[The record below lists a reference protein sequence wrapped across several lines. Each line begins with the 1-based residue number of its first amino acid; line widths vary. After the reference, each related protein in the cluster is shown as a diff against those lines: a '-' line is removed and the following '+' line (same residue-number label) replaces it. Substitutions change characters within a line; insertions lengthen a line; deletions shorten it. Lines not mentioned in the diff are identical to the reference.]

1 MKSLLGASKGG
12 HMKVDSIKSWIS
24 GVSCVTSVV
33 STLVIGGCATEAAK
47 KPETAAQV
55 SRSAAPTTPRSGAGK
70 SEVSSRKAPA
80 GSSLD
85 ALREGKTPA
94 SGPLK
99 EIYFDFDKYD
109 LSAVARATL
118 KTNADWLR
126 ANPAV
131 NVEIEGHCDERGTT
145 EYNLALGAKRA
156 RAAMDY
162 FVTLGIS
169 PARIKTV
176 SYGEELPSCKEKSE
190 DCYRKNRRD
199 RFVDRLSRPG
209 A

>member
-1 MKSLLGASKGG
+1 MN
-12 HMKVDSIKSWIS
+12 SI
-24 GVSCVTSVV
+24 VSCSWTKYTGCVLAMFGA
-33 STLVIGGCATEAAK
+33 LVIAGCATEAAK
-47 KPETAAQV
+47 KPEAAARV
-55 SRSAAPTTPRSGAGK
+55 SGSAAPASPRTGAGK
-70 SEVSSRKAPA
+70 SEVSSRKAA
-80 GSSLD
+80 GGSSLD

-109 LSAVARATL
+109 LSSEARSIL
-118 KTNADWLR
+118 KANADWLR
-126 ANPAV
+126 ANPGV

-156 RAAMDY
+156 RSAMDY
-162 FVTLGIS
+162 LVSLGVA
-169 PARIKTV
+169 PARIKTI
-176 SYGEELPSCKEKSE
+176 SYGEELPSCKEKNE

-199 RFVDRLSRPG
+199 RFVDRRARPG